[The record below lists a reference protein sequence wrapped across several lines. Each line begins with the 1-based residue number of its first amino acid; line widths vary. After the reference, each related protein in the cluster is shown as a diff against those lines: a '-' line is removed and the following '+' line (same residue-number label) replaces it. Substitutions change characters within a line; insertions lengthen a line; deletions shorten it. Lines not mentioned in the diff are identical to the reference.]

1 MQLSQQIR
9 FLFYVFHKEGS
20 PSLAQR
26 QKSLYNFIHSNQE
39 KDVETMVSL
48 MTHLR
53 SSLEGLLDQASEDS
67 ADYRIAHYLLGNCYV
82 VNNISIQDVARN
94 CFVSKSTVS
103 RFCRQIGYHDYQ
115 ELNQAIYQ
123 AFLRSNHIKFQE
135 YMTRPDG
142 NQLYLDE
149 VQECLDIV
157 REAAKPA
164 VIGEVVLDLMTHKRV
179 GLLGKM
185 QSNSVAI
192 DLQHDLLVSHKVA
205 SAPMMPE
212 NQLAFIENSGSDTFL
227 LVISCSGTYF
237 RGFLT
242 SGTFDPARRPKV
254 TLLTNNAK
262 MIGDPAYDRVIV
274 IPCTDTYAKHP
285 LALKLFCNLIAV
297 NYAKAVF
304 TKGSAAESPSSK

>member
-1 MQLSQQIR
+1 
-9 FLFYVFHKEGS
+9 
-20 PSLAQR
+20 
-26 QKSLYNFIHSNQE
+26 
-39 KDVETMVSL
+39 

-67 ADYRIAHYLLGNCYV
+67 SDYRIARYLLDNCYV
-82 VNNISIQDVARN
+82 ANNISIQDVARN

-103 RFCRQIGYHDYQ
+103 RFCRQIGYQDYQ

-123 AFLRSNHIKFQE
+123 AFLRGDHIKFKR

-142 NQLYLDE
+142 NQFYLDE
-149 VQECLDIV
+149 VQECLDVV
-157 REAAKPA
+157 RKLA
-164 VIGEVVLDLMTHKRV
+164 VPSIIGEVVFDLMTHKRV

-205 SAPMMPE
+205 AAPIMPE
-212 NQLAFIENSGSDTFL
+212 NQLAFIENSDEETFL

-242 SGTFDPARRPKV
+242 SSTFDLKRRPKV
-254 TLLTNNAK
+254 TLLTNNAE
-262 MIGDPAYDRVIV
+262 MVGDRAYDRVIAL
-274 IPCTDTYAKHP
+274 PCEDTYAKHP

-304 TKGSAAESPSSK
+304 ISPPESKHPI